1 MPYFSKKQ
9 QYAIVVILCFI
20 LAFSGYIIYKNYK
33 LKNEFVVNASNESVS
48 MERIVKNEE
57 NKEKPLEI
65 KVYVTGLVKNPGVY
79 TMKEGERII
88 DAINKAGGP
97 LEEAD
102 LTNINLAQKVK
113 DEQMIRVPKKGETN
127 NISPTSAIQKN
138 EKININ
144 TATKEELQTLPGIG
158 PVTAE
163 RIIEFRESKGSF
175 KKIEDI
181 MNVPRIGPKMF
192 EQIKDKITVD

>member
-9 QYAIVVILCFI
+9 QYAIVAILCFI
-20 LAFSGYIIYKNYK
+20 LAFSGYVIYKNYK
-33 LKNEFVVNASNESVS
+33 LKNEFVVNASNESVPV
-48 MERIVKNEE
+48 ERIVESEE

-113 DEQMIRVPKKGETN
+113 DEQMIIVPKKGETN
-127 NISPTSAIQKN
+127 NISPTSTIQKN

-163 RIIEFRESKGSF
+163 RIIEFRENKGSF

>member
-20 LAFSGYIIYKNYK
+20 LAFSGYVIYKNYK
-33 LKNEFVVNASNESVS
+33 LKNEFVVNASNESVPV
-48 MERIVKNEE
+48 ERIVESEE
-57 NKEKPLEI
+57 KKEKPLEI

-113 DEQMIRVPKKGETN
+113 DEQMIIVPKKGETN
-127 NISPTSAIQKN
+127 NISPTSTIQKN

-163 RIIEFRESKGSF
+163 RIIEFRENKGSF

>member
-9 QYAIVVILCFI
+9 QYAIIIILCLI
-20 LAFSGYIIYKNYK
+20 LTVSGYIIYKNYK
-33 LKNEFVVNASNESVS
+33 LKNEFILNTNNENLPVDKNIVNQENEL
-48 MERIVKNEE
+48 
-57 NKEKPLEI
+57 KPLEI

-79 TMKEGERII
+79 SMKEGERVI
-88 DAINKAGGP
+88 DAINKAGGT

-113 DEQMIRVPKKGETN
+113 DEQMIRIPKKGETN
-127 NISPTSAIQKN
+127 NSSSTGTIDKN

-144 TATKEELQTLPGIG
+144 TATKEELQSLPGIG

-163 RIIEFRESKGSF
+163 RIIEFRETKGFF

-192 EQIKDKITVD
+192 EQIKEKITVD

>member
-20 LAFSGYIIYKNYK
+20 LAFSGYVIYKNYK
-33 LKNEFVVNASNESVS
+33 LKNEFVVNASNESVPV
-48 MERIVKNEE
+48 ERIVESEE

-113 DEQMIRVPKKGETN
+113 DEQMIIVPKKGETN
-127 NISPTSAIQKN
+127 NISPTSTIQKN

-163 RIIEFRESKGSF
+163 RIIEFRENKGSF

>member
-20 LAFSGYIIYKNYK
+20 LAFSGYVIYKNYK
-33 LKNEFVVNASNESVS
+33 LKNEFVVNASNESVPV
-48 MERIVKNEE
+48 ERIVESEE

-127 NISPTSAIQKN
+127 NISPTSTIQKN

-163 RIIEFRESKGSF
+163 RIIEFRENKGSF

>member
-9 QYAIVVILCFI
+9 QYAIVAILCFI
-20 LAFSGYIIYKNYK
+20 LAFSGYVIYKNYK
-33 LKNEFVVNASNESVS
+33 LKNEFVVNASNESVPV
-48 MERIVKNEE
+48 ERIVESEE
-57 NKEKPLEI
+57 KKEKPLEI

-113 DEQMIRVPKKGETN
+113 DEQMIIVPKKGETN
-127 NISPTSAIQKN
+127 NISPTSTIQKN

-163 RIIEFRESKGSF
+163 RIIEFRENKGSF

>member
-1 MPYFSKKQ
+1 MVQFTKRQ
-9 QYAIVVILCFI
+9 QYAIIAILSII
-20 LAFSGYIIYKNYK
+20 LLFSGYVIYKNYK
-33 LKNEFVVNASNESVS
+33 LKADFVINTSQDNMQAEQLQ
-48 MERIVKNEE
+48 EQ
-57 NKEKPLEI
+57 KPVEI
-65 KVYVTGLVKNPGVY
+65 KVYVTGEVKNPGVY
-79 TMKEGERII
+79 IMKEGERVI
-88 DAINKAGGP
+88 DAIEKAGGV

-102 LTNINLAQKVK
+102 LSNINLAQKVK
-113 DEQMIRVPKKGETN
+113 DEQMIKVPKKGEKVD
-127 NISPTSAIQKN
+127 TSFASGIDGAK
-138 EKININ
+138 KVNIN

-163 RIIEFRESKGSF
+163 RIIEFRETKGPF

>member
-1 MPYFSKKQ
+1 MTYFSKRQ
-9 QYAIVVILCFI
+9 QYAIVVLLSFI
-20 LAFSGYIIYKNYK
+20 LLFSGYVIYKNYK
-33 LKNEFVVNASNESVS
+33 LKNDFVISTNADDISEEVNNS
-48 MERIVKNEE
+48 IEE
-57 NKEKPLEI
+57 NKKEPSEI

-79 TMKEGERII
+79 LMEEGERVI

-113 DEQMIRVPKKGETN
+113 DEQMIKVPKKGEEAMVSFSDT
-127 NISPTSAIQKN
+127 TAKDK
-138 EKININ
+138 KININ
-144 TATKEELQTLPGIG
+144 TATREELQTLPGIG

-163 RIIEFRESKGSF
+163 RIIEFRESKGPF

-181 MNVPRIGPKMF
+181 VNVSRIGPKMF

>member
-1 MPYFSKKQ
+1 MP
-9 QYAIVVILCFI
+9 V
-20 LAFSGYIIYKNYK
+20 
-33 LKNEFVVNASNESVS
+33 
-48 MERIVKNEE
+48 ERPVDSEE
-57 NKEKPLEI
+57 NKEKSLEI

-79 TMKEGERII
+79 TMEEGERVI

-113 DEQMIRVPKKGETN
+113 DEQMIIVPKKGETN
-127 NISPTSAIQKN
+127 NISPTSTIQKN

-163 RIIEFRESKGSF
+163 RIIEFRENKGSF

-181 MNVPRIGPKMF
+181 MNVPRIGPKLF

>member
-9 QYAIVVILCFI
+9 QYAIVAILCFI
-20 LAFSGYIIYKNYK
+20 LAFSGYVIYKNYK
-33 LKNEFVVNASNESVS
+33 LKNEFVVNASNESVPV
-48 MERIVKNEE
+48 ERIVESEE

-97 LEEAD
+97 LQEAD

-127 NISPTSAIQKN
+127 NISPTSTRQKS

-192 EQIKDKITVD
+192 EQIKDKIIVD

>member
-33 LKNEFVVNASNESVS
+33 LKNEFVVNASNESVPV
-48 MERIVKNEE
+48 ERIVEGEE

-127 NISPTSAIQKN
+127 NISPTSTIQKN

-192 EQIKDKITVD
+192 EQIKDKIIVD

>member
-20 LAFSGYIIYKNYK
+20 LAFSGYVIYKNYK

-88 DAINKAGGP
+88 DAINRAGGP

-113 DEQMIRVPKKGETN
+113 DEQMIIVPKKGETN
-127 NISPTSAIQKN
+127 NISPTSTIQKN
-138 EKININ
+138 QKININ

>member
-9 QYAIVVILCFI
+9 QYAIVVLLCLI
-20 LAFSGYIIYKNYK
+20 LAFSGYVIYKNYK
-33 LKNEFVVNASNESVS
+33 LKNEFVVNASNDS
-48 MERIVKNEE
+48 MPVERPVDSEE
-57 NKEKPLEI
+57 NKEKSLEI

-79 TMKEGERII
+79 TMEEGERVI

-113 DEQMIRVPKKGETN
+113 DEQMIIVPKKGETN
-127 NISPTSAIQKN
+127 NISPTSTIQKN

-163 RIIEFRESKGSF
+163 RIIEFRENKGSF

-181 MNVPRIGPKMF
+181 MNVPRIGPKLF

>member
-20 LAFSGYIIYKNYK
+20 LAFSGYVIYKNYK
-33 LKNEFVVNASNESVS
+33 LKNEFVVNASNESVPV
-48 MERIVKNEE
+48 ERIVESEE

-79 TMKEGERII
+79 TMKEGERVI

-113 DEQMIRVPKKGETN
+113 DEQMIIVSKKGETN
-127 NISPTSAIQKN
+127 NISPTSTIQKN

-163 RIIEFRESKGSF
+163 RIIEFRENKGSF

>member
-9 QYAIVVILCFI
+9 QYAIIAILSFI
-20 LAFSGYIIYKNYK
+20 LFFSGYVIYKNYK
-33 LKNEFVVNASNESVS
+33 LKSDFIINANTHNILQE
-48 MERIVKNEE
+48 IE
-57 NKEKPLEI
+57 NKTTEEKKEPLEI

-79 TMKEGERII
+79 LMKEGERII

-102 LTNINLAQKVK
+102 LSNINLAQKVK
-113 DEQMIRVPKKGETN
+113 DEQMIKVPKKEEEAI
-127 NISPTSAIQKN
+127 ISFSGMSAKDK
-138 EKININ
+138 KININ

-163 RIIEFRESKGSF
+163 RIIEFRETKGPF

-192 EQIKDKITVD
+192 EQIKDKIVVD

>member
-1 MPYFSKKQ
+1 MTYFSKRQ

-20 LAFSGYIIYKNYK
+20 LAFSGYVIYKNYK
-33 LKNEFVVNASNESVS
+33 LKNEFVVNASNESVPV
-48 MERIVKNEE
+48 ERIVESEE

-127 NISPTSAIQKN
+127 NISPNSTIQKN

-163 RIIEFRESKGSF
+163 RIIEFRENKGSF

>member
-1 MPYFSKKQ
+1 MPCFSKKQ
-9 QYAIVVILCFI
+9 QYAIIVILCLI
-20 LAFSGYIIYKNYK
+20 LSVSGYVIYQNFK
-33 LKNEFVVNASNESVS
+33 LKNEFVINESNESIAI
-48 MERIVKNEE
+48 ETIAEKEE
-57 NKEKPLEI
+57 NKEEPLEI

-79 TMKEGERII
+79 TMKEGERVM

-102 LTNINLAQKVK
+102 LSNINLAQRVK
-113 DEQMIRVPKKGETN
+113 DEQMIIVPKKGEIYN
-127 NISPTSAIQKN
+127 TSSAKTLQKS

-144 TATKEELQTLPGIG
+144 TATKEELETLPGIG

-163 RIIEFRESKGSF
+163 RIIEFRENKGFF